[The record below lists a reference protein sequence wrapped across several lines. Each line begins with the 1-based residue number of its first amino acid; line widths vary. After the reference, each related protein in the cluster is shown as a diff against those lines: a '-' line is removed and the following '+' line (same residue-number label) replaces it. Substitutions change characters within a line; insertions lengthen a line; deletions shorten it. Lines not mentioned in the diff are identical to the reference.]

1 MNPGSP
7 APQASVLILSSRE
20 SHSDSGFHSRPRARI
35 KGKFAKEINFIPRKT
50 EETIINTLI
59 TLRGNA
65 ISEGVLKAI
74 AQKLRQI
81 ARNANIR
88 DPEAVKQYIATAKSQ
103 TTNKPLS
110 EGTKNK
116 LLYVYDKYCKV
127 QGIQWQKPYYR
138 DEKKVPLIPSR
149 ENVNAI
155 INSATERYAVVFK
168 ILAETGAEGHEL
180 AKVTRTDIDTEQ
192 GIISI
197 KGCKGHA
204 SGTYK
209 LKTQTAEMLRI
220 YLHKNPKEHPF
231 PTSRCMGDQWRDTR
245 KRTATKLCKPDINN
259 ILLKSL
265 RNYAGAQLYYKTRDP
280 IAVMRHLRH
289 KKLETTM
296 HYISGI
302 TTGGEEDYTCKATTN
317 DNEATQLIE
326 AGFEYV
332 MTTPSGLMQFRKRK

>member
-1 MNPGSP
+1 MNPRLP
-7 APQASVLILSSRE
+7 APQASVLILGSRE
-20 SHSDSGFHSRPRARI
+20 SHSDCGSHSRPRARI
-35 KGKFAKEINFIPRKT
+35 KGKFANEINLIPRKT

-59 TLRGNA
+59 ALRGNA
-65 ISEGVLKAI
+65 ISEGVLKTI

-81 ARNANIR
+81 ARNTNIQ

-127 QGIQWQKPYYR
+127 QKIQWQKPWYR
-138 DEKKVPLIPSR
+138 DERKIPLIPSS

-155 INSATERYAVVFK
+155 INNATEHYAVVFK
-168 ILAETGAEGHEL
+168 ILAETGAGGHEL

-197 KGCKGHA
+197 RGRKGHA

-209 LKTQTAEMLRI
+209 LKKQTAEMLRV

-302 TTGGEEDYTCKATTN
+302 TTGEEEDYTCKTASN
-317 DNEATQLIE
+317 IKEATDLIE
-326 AGFEYV
+326 NGFQYV
-332 MTTPSGLMQFRKRK
+332 TEMDGIKLFKKRK